1 MNKIKDLYNWSPAL
15 VNALIAAAL
24 MLVNHFAPDY
34 DNAVKGIVD
43 AFLTLIAGG
52 VTYTQVTPV
61 AKLKKE
67 GLINE

>member
-1 MNKIKDLYNWSPAL
+1 MNKLKDLYNWSPAL
-15 VNALIAAAL
+15 VNAVIAAVL

-34 DNAVKGIVD
+34 DNAVKGIID
-43 AFLTLIAGG
+43 ALLAMIAGG

-67 GLINE
+67 GLVNE